1 MPHKFPFAAAL
12 LGSCLL
18 ASAQDGDGRF
28 SGHLSPLLL
37 SQQTRSQLD
46 AEGQARIDALGP
58 ATASHRRGLLA
69 PLFELNKPIG
79 AGGGALFARC
89 AIGGLADGYQLQA
102 GYRWPLAQGS
112 RLSLALLPG
121 LVQQQVWQDPYAL
134 GTARRETEAS
144 VRGLQLQLDRVL
156 GSSFDLQL
164 AAGRRRIASEHSGQ
178 QGFSAAQQQSLRR
191 EGRLFYAALGQRLD
205 LGGARSLQWQLDLRE
220 DRAEGAAMAARRW
233 GGDWEIGQQL
243 GRHGLALGA
252 AWHRLGY
259 EASHPLSGSRRRDHQ
274 QALSLRY
281 HYGAPFGWRDTAL
294 IARLGWQR
302 QSSNIAFYRERE
314 ASLGLGLRYAF

>member
-1 MPHKFPFAAAL
+1 MPHKIPLVAAL
-12 LGSCLL
+12 LSASLL
-18 ASAQDGDGRF
+18 ASAQDGEPLF
-28 SGHLSPLLL
+28 SGHLSPLLI

-46 AEGQARIDALGP
+46 AEGEARISTLGP
-58 ATASHRRGLLA
+58 ATGSHRRGLLA

-79 AGGGALFARC
+79 GAGGELFARS

-102 GYRWPLAQGS
+102 GYRWPLGSGS

-134 GTARRETEAS
+134 GMARRKTDAS
-144 VRGLQLQLDRVL
+144 VHGLQLQIDRLL
-156 GSSFDLQL
+156 GSQLELQL
-164 AAGRRRIASEHSGQ
+164 AAGRRRIDAEHSGE
-178 QGFSAAQQQSLRR
+178 QGFSAEQRQSLRR
-191 EGRLFYAALGQRLD
+191 EGRLLYAALGQRLD
-205 LGGARSLQWQLDLRE
+205 LGGGRSLRWQLDLRE

-233 GGDWEIGQQL
+233 GGEWELGQQL
-243 GRHGLALGA
+243 GRHGLTLGA
-252 AWHRLGY
+252 TWHRLGY
-259 EASHPLSGSRRRDHQ
+259 EASHPLSGDRRRDHQ

-294 IARLGWQR
+294 IARVGWQR